1 MTSSELETLPSSSP
15 VDDLSPSPP
24 EHVRVPTMLQRWS
37 DLSFLHWPFEPA
49 AVQRL
54 LPDGLAVD
62 VVDGAAWVGILPFRL
77 SLTIPGVPV
86 IPWAARFGE
95 TNLRTYVVGPDGRR
109 GIWFLS
115 LDAARLGAVL
125 VARRTY
131 RIPYVW
137 SRVHVGRG
145 DSTVR
150 YETRRRWPAG
160 GSVTFAAAVQPEER
174 VPPASLSVLE
184 RSLTCRWRLYSP
196 APLRLPVSTLRLL
209 ATQVEHEPWPLWR
222 ARCTYLREGVFDAA
236 RLPRP
241 EGPAMVHFSP
251 GVEVRFGRRVAVD
264 FG

>member
-1 MTSSELETLPSSSP
+1 MGGHPA
-15 VDDLSPSPP
+15 VPP
-24 EHVRVPTMLQRWS
+24 
-37 DLSFLHWPFEPA
+37 
-49 AVQRL
+49 
-54 LPDGLAVD
+54 LAH
-62 VVDGAAWVGILPFRL
+62 A
-77 SLTIPGVPV
+77 PGRSGDPL
-86 IPWAARFGE
+86 AARFGE

-137 SRVHVGRG
+137 SRVRVWRD
-145 DSTVR
+145 DSIVR

-160 GSVTFAAAVQPEER
+160 GSVIFAAAVQPEER
-174 VPPASLSVLE
+174 VPPASLSVLV

-196 APLRLPVSTLRLL
+196 APLRLPVSTLGLL

-241 EGPAMVHFSP
+241 EGPAIAHFSP

-264 FG
+264 VG